1 MIKNL
6 LTPLTIL
13 LFSFNTLA
21 QEKVTKVELTFYRVE
36 FSERGSRTT
45 KTNPDKSVQV
55 ETDGE
60 FFGPVFQVTTGA
72 AFKTRLD
79 NEIELDVYIPFPTFG
94 GVYAWGTTI
103 ESVDFSISL
112 PKGVHK
118 YFWYRKNAIQIEAPA
133 SQMQFSPYL
142 INTVR
147 RGNEHDL
154 SKSVNGHM
162 PTKLIK
168 KDTFKENDIW
178 IHDSSWGKEAYRVI
192 DLPAMLPSFDR
203 INEVLAYVN
212 AHFQR
217 ANEMQD
223 LEILEKVNNEKI
235 LNHLKEVANW
245 VLQFEIEK
253 SPIHQAAIS
262 IEKEFAEE
270 SKEDRPKKD

>member
-21 QEKVTKVELTFYRVE
+21 QEKVTKVELTVYRVE

-45 KTNPDKSVQV
+45 KTNPDRSVQV

-60 FFGPVFQVTTGA
+60 FFGPVFQVKTGA
-72 AFKTRLD
+72 TFKTRLD
-79 NEIELDVYIPFPTFG
+79 KEIELDVYIPFPTFE
-94 GVYAWGTTI
+94 GVYVWGTEI
-103 ESVDFSISL
+103 KNVDFSVSL
-112 PKGVHK
+112 PDRNHK
-118 YFWYRKNAIQIEAPA
+118 YFWFRKNAIQIEAPA

-142 INTVR
+142 MKTAR
-147 RGNEHDL
+147 RGNDHDM

-162 PTKLIK
+162 PSKLIK

-178 IHDSSWGKEAYRVI
+178 LHSSSWGKEAYRVI
-192 DLPAMLPSFDR
+192 DLPAILPSFDR
-203 INEVLAYVN
+203 MNEVLAFMN
-212 AHFQR
+212 THFQR

-223 LEILEKVNNEKI
+223 LEILEKLNNEKI

-245 VLQFEIEK
+245 VLRFEIEK

-270 SKEDRPKKD
+270 SKKDRPKKD